1 MLLLID
7 MWASTISIINF
18 KYILCM
24 MMDGKCI
31 FDWFIVAF

>member
-7 MWASTISIINF
+7 MCGKYDSIINF
-18 KYILCM
+18 KYILCT